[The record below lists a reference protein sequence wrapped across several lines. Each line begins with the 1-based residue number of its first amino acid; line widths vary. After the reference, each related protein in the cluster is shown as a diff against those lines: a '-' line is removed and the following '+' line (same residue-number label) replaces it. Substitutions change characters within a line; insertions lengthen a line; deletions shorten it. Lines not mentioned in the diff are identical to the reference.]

1 MAVSVHVV
9 RHNKPEDGVDT
20 VADSYAAAI
29 DTIVGSA
36 AKDEVQFR
44 ALMNR
49 YENSRIWGSRRI
61 APGIGAIR

>member
-29 DTIVGSA
+29 DAIVGSA
-36 AKDEVQFR
+36 DKTEVQI
-44 ALMNR
+44 A
-49 YENSRIWGSRRI
+49 SAWDPVTGSI
-61 APGIGAIR
+61 VTTILLFS